1 MFDSERPEAYQRVY
15 EQLIPRLEAVDW
27 PETADG
33 IGARADGEGLQF
45 EIFTHPVR
53 VDVGGVTARGP
64 ADLPVAMRIICGH
77 YVLRGGGG
85 RLEGEWVSYRDFK
98 DEAPF
103 YASYHR
109 LVDVAL
115 GRTFSGRGPEL
126 LRAARALGAFTVDD
140 IPGDVA
146 LGFLALPRVPLRLSF
161 YEADEDF
168 EAEAR
173 VLFDRGAD
181 GFLDMECLAVTGY
194 LLAKLL
200 AAEAVPSP

>member
-15 EQLIPRLEAVDW
+15 EQLIPRLATVDW
-27 PETADG
+27 PKTADG
-33 IGARADGEGLQF
+33 IGARADGHGLEF
-45 EIFTHPVR
+45 EIFTRPVR
-53 VDVGGVTARGP
+53 VDAGGVTPRGS
-64 ADLPVAMRIICGH
+64 ADLPVAMQIICCH
-77 YVLRGGGG
+77 YVLQGGGG
-85 RLEGEWVSYRDFK
+85 RLTGEWVSYRDFK
-98 DEAPF
+98 DAAPF
-103 YASYHR
+103 YAAYHR

-126 LRAARALGAFTVDD
+126 VVAARSLDAWAVDD
-140 IPGDVA
+140 VPGDVA

-194 LLAKLL
+194 LLAELL
-200 AAEAVPSP
+200 AAAAAPQ